1 MYLSVF
7 NGIPVGDLNLGHIPP
22 TGHIPPAVRF
32 LLVYICEHEQN
43 SYKWQQKGLAIANIQ
58 GAIKRLMK
66 QSIL

>member
-22 TGHIPPAVRF
+22 TVRF

-58 GAIKRLMK
+58 GAIKRLMR